1 MLFYELVNTI
11 NSTEFKM
18 LFNQANS
25 RDDLFWTTEAQL
37 KLRKIPYFVRTQAR
51 QKIES
56 IARAAQLEE
65 VTADIVEQARVE
77 FGQ

>member
-1 MLFYELVNTI
+1 MLFDRVDL
-11 NSTEFKM
+11 
-18 LFNQANS
+18 
-25 RDDLFWTTEAQL
+25 RDELFWTTEAQL

-56 IARAAQLEE
+56 LARAAQLEE
-65 VTADIVEQARVE
+65 ITPDIVEQARLE

>member
-1 MLFYELVNTI
+1 M
-11 NSTEFKM
+11 M
-18 LFNQANS
+18 FNQS
-25 RDDLFWTTEAQL
+25 SYGDELFWTTEAQL

-56 IARAAQLEE
+56 LARTIQSEE
-65 VTADIVEQARVE
+65 VTADIVEQARLK

>member
-1 MLFYELVNTI
+1 M
-11 NSTEFKM
+11 M
-18 LFNQANS
+18 FNQSSYGNE
-25 RDDLFWTTEAQL
+25 LFWTTEAQL

-56 IARAAQLEE
+56 LARTIQSEE
-65 VTADIVEQARVE
+65 VTADIVEQARLQ

>member
-1 MLFYELVNTI
+1 M
-11 NSTEFKM
+11 M
-18 LFNQANS
+18 FNQS
-25 RDDLFWTTEAQL
+25 SYGDELFWTIEAQL

-56 IARAAQLEE
+56 LARTIQSEE
-65 VTADIVEQARVE
+65 VTADIVEQARLK

>member
-1 MLFYELVNTI
+1 M
-11 NSTEFKM
+11 M
-18 LFNQANS
+18 FNQS
-25 RDDLFWTTEAQL
+25 SYSDELFWTTEAQL

-56 IARAAQLEE
+56 LARTIQSEE
-65 VTADIVEQARVE
+65 VTAAIVEQARLK